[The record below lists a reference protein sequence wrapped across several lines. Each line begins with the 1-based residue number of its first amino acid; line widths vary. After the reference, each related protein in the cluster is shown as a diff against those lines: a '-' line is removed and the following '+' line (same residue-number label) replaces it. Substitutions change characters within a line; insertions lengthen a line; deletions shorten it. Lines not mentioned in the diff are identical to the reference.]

1 MCDLGRKRNGSLC
14 FHHLIYYEECTWK
27 RVDTSGTVGDGGM
40 VEQSLL
46 SSLKS
51 LSANSEGSLF
61 VISLST
67 GAIGF
72 SVVILESIDFARG
85 LFARLQLFTVHA
97 LVTLLF
103 FKMGTE
109 SPFSILPPMTPFF
122 QCFGGIGGGIASIE
136 GCQWGESGGSFS
148 LFVSCSGPTFFPD
161 RSSGIEESGTENV
174 RVDFSECVD
183 LAREFQQLEVSRN
196 EGVYPECTGVD
207 RYDEFKSCSELSV
220 VSHLPYE

>member
-109 SPFSILPPMTPFF
+109 SPTSKFLRMTSFLHWF
-122 QCFGGIGGGIASIE
+122 DGIGGGITSME
-136 GCQWGESGGSFS
+136 GSQRGESGGSFS
-148 LFVSCSGPTFFPD
+148 LFGRCRSATFFSD
-161 RSSGIEESGTENV
+161 RSSGTEVSHSENV
-174 RVDFSECVD
+174 CFDISECEE
-183 LAREFQQLEVSRN
+183 LASEFQLLEVSRI
-196 EGVYPECTGVD
+196 V
-207 RYDEFKSCSELSV
+207 F
-220 VSHLPYE
+220 